1 MTTAEVKGLQEC
13 ADSHEQKEKR
23 SEAKKQRGDG
33 ASCLTDFN
41 LLRARV
47 EYAEKWVE
55 SHEKVLDWLTA
66 ANDTR
71 RAAVRVLRY
80 EQLAES
86 PCTCQR
92 LLTFAFGDAMR
103 AGGLLVPE
111 DEVFEACRYKPAPCT
126 ESRRSLGY
134 SRPKEASVPAT
145 AVVIRAVSGD
155 IRNWRCTMH
164 HAPCTTAPPHH
175 RTTAPPHHRT
185 TASPHHRI
193 TASPHHRITAP
204 RQHTTAAQHH
214 ISTPHHSMRATPLA
228 LLT

>member
-23 SEAKKQRGDG
+23 SEAKKQRMDG

-41 LLRARV
+41 LLRARM
-47 EYAEKWVE
+47 EYAENWVE
-55 SHEKVLDWLTA
+55 SHEKMLDRLTA

-92 LLTFAFGDAMR
+92 LLTFAFGDARR
-103 AGGLLVPE
+103 AGGLLVPK

-126 ESRRSLGY
+126 EGLEGGAKRRSTERRTARGIERRGTARGDNTERRRRHLGY
-134 SRPKEASVPAT
+134 SFVDDGSVPRT
-145 AVVIRAVSGD
+145 AVVIRGVSGG
-155 IRNWRCTMH
+155 T
-164 HAPCTTAPPHH
+164 
-175 RTTAPPHHRT
+175 
-185 TASPHHRI
+185 
-193 TASPHHRITAP
+193 
-204 RQHTTAAQHH
+204 Q
-214 ISTPHHSMRATPLA
+214 
-228 LLT
+228 